1 VRSSATGLLIQ
12 TEQDV
17 GSGMFGFMLRIVRMR
32 GMSGSSK
39 WDFPA
44 VGSDC
49 LLRPFCDVT
58 DCFVAS
64 A

>member
-1 VRSSATGLLIQ
+1 
-12 TEQDV
+12 
-17 GSGMFGFMLRIVRMR
+17 VRMR